1 MWRDILTIIALLLLS
16 PLIGIAASIFA
27 LLLFAAFPI
36 WIAWQV
42 FLEKF
47 LKREPR
53 LYKHETDQLL

>member
-1 MWRDILTIIALLLLS
+1 LLLLS
-16 PLIGIAASIFA
+16 PLIGIAASIFS

>member
-1 MWRDILTIIALLLLS
+1 MMWRDILTIIALLLLS

-47 LKREPR
+47 LKRETGLHKMLTP
-53 LYKHETDQLL
+53 